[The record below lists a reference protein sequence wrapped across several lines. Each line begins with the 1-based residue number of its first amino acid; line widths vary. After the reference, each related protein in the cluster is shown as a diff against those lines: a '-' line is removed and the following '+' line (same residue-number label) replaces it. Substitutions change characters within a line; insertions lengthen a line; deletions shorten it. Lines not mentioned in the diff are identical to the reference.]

1 MQIKN
6 GYSVLPKHGNAMTSL
21 THLRVCEQGPKTQP
35 IEERELSSMVERLLD
50 KLFYFCPSSTAGA
63 LLLHPFSLWHFLL
76 VPTFHVGKQGMTG
89 WNDTGKGLW

>member
-35 IEERELSSMVERLLD
+35 IEERELSSTVERLLD

-63 LLLHPFSLWHFLL
+63 LSASSFFSMALFASADISC
-76 VPTFHVGKQGMTG
+76 GKARHDGME
-89 WNDTGKGLW
+89 